1 MDNIRRI
8 DFEAFTCNSDG
19 EPVEGTGRAYSIIFN
34 TNVISSEEVN
44 ELINTDTWEYDTR
57 IVITTPRRADALKGI
72 VERG

>member
-8 DFEAFTCNSDG
+8 DFETFTCNSDG
-19 EPVEGTGRAYSIIFN
+19 KPIEGTGMAHSIIFN
-34 TNVISSEEVN
+34 VDVISGEEVN
-44 ELINTDTWEYDTR
+44 ELINTGMWEYDPR